1 MDSLPAPLYIQCLL
15 YIIGNLYDDNDEPI
29 PGLGLLPRQL
39 RIKLLLLL
47 PAIDVCKLEG
57 TSVTRDI
64 SMNDEIWKRIWE
76 RIFEAKYRRLDKN
89 LADIVSYF
97 VNKKYTPWRDLCF
110 TTMLHLSSLDYSSA
124 PKEFFEISDMNLH
137 MYFAQMKAHIIH
149 GVIMNSRSQLI
160 TRKIEGMM
168 DENEIFLD
176 IGTTM
181 ASHRKIS
188 LKYLELASIVHR
200 VPFVRRVPFYFVRDT
215 KITSSVEA
223 ITMRY
228 QYYYRYLADVI
239 KQLLHIVFIENQCH
253 IKFIS
258 IYEDLD
264 LILPYLLQQCHLRK
278 LVINCNQWH
287 IAKHSSELREL
298 LKRHIHIEE
307 VLLDC
312 RWIEDYS
319 FLQCFSELMSESA
332 ALQKLTLSCRCCA
345 GVSFEVLKNFLAQFF
360 LSPYPVDLSLSMDTF
375 SINFDPLPEP
385 LPINFE
391 QQSKSLSLHAIA
403 DVPPNLSSL
412 LPQHIILHSLKINRE
427 MISSFAK
434 LKSIKV
440 HKICFDVNVLIDI
453 NALSSLVN
461 IVSAKEW
468 VLTAYLRRK
477 EYDRRWPLLNR
488 FTEALATIATNLQ
501 QFHVNFCTW
510 ECIMAKNILHKVFSS
525 YFELIWDDTDT
536 GYTDYSS
543 NTDTNTI
550 SVYKYGTT
558 YDTKYGTFKLKRLQ
572 AMDSE
577 SLNEMQV

>member
-47 PAIDVCKLEG
+47 PPVDVCKLEG

-64 SMNDEIWKRIWE
+64 SMNDEIWERIWE
-76 RIFEAKYRRLDKN
+76 RIFKVTYSHHE
-89 LADIVSYF
+89 LADMVLYF

-110 TTMLHLSSLDYSSA
+110 TTMLHLSKGYTSVT
-124 PKEFFEISDMNLH
+124 KKFFEISDMNLH
-137 MYFAQMKAHIIH
+137 IYFAQMKAHIIH
-149 GVIMNSRSQLI
+149 GVIRKSRSQLT

-176 IGTTM
+176 IVTTM
-181 ASHRKIS
+181 VSHFKIP
-188 LKYLELASIVHR
+188 LKYLELPSIVCKI
-200 VPFVRRVPFYFVRDT
+200 PFYFVRDT
-215 KITSSVEA
+215 KITLSVEA
-223 ITMRY
+223 ITMRNH
-228 QYYYRYLADVI
+228 YRADFI
-239 KQLLHIVFIENQCH
+239 KQLFHIVFIENQCH

-258 IYEDLD
+258 IYEGNLD
-264 LILPYLLQQCHLRK
+264 LILPYLLQQCHLRTLE
-278 LVINCNQWH
+278 LVYFTEQH
-287 IAKHSSELREL
+287 IAKYLSELREL

-312 RWIEDYS
+312 GWIEDYS
-319 FLQCFSELMSESA
+319 SLQCFSELMSESA
-332 ALQKLTLSCRCCA
+332 ALQKLTLSCYGCA
-345 GVSFEVLKNFLAQFF
+345 SFEVLQTFLAKFF
-360 LSPYPVDLSLSMDTF
+360 LSPYPVDLSLSFDT
-375 SINFDPLPEP
+375 SPINFDPLPEP

-391 QQSKSLSLHAIA
+391 QQSKSLSLSLHAIGDA
-403 DVPPNLSSL
+403 PPNLSSL
-412 LPQHIILHSLKINRE
+412 LPQHIILHSLTINRKT
-427 MISSFAK
+427 ISSFAK

-440 HKICFDVNVLIDI
+440 HKICFEMDVLIDI

-468 VLTAYLRRK
+468 DLTAYQ
-477 EYDRRWPLLNR
+477 EYEPGWPLLNS

-510 ECIMAKNILHKVFSS
+510 GNECIMAENILHKVFSS

-536 GYTDYSS
+536 GYTDHYS

-550 SVYKYGTT
+550 SVYKYGT
-558 YDTKYGTFKLKRLQ
+558 KCGTFKLKRLQ

-577 SLNEMQV
+577 SVNEMQA

>member
-47 PAIDVCKLEG
+47 PPIDVCPLEG

-64 SMNDEIWKRIWE
+64 SMNDEIWKRIGE
-76 RIFEAKYRRLDKN
+76 RIFKVTYKCLVDMV
-89 LADIVSYF
+89 LYF

-110 TTMLHLSSLDYSSA
+110 TTMLHLSSLESSLDYTSVT
-124 PKEFFEISDMNLH
+124 KKFFEISDMNLH

-149 GVIMNSRSQLI
+149 GVIRKSRSRLI

-168 DENEIFLD
+168 DENKIFLD
-176 IGTTM
+176 IVTTM
-181 ASHRKIS
+181 ASHRKIP
-188 LKYLELASIVHR
+188 LKYLELPSIVHR
-200 VPFVRRVPFYFVRDT
+200 VPFYFVCDT

-223 ITMRY
+223 ITMRNHHY
-228 QYYYRYLADVI
+228 HADLI
-239 KQLLHIVFIENQCH
+239 KLLLHIVFIENQCH

-258 IYEDLD
+258 IYEDNLD

-278 LVINCNQWH
+278 LELMYCTEQH
-287 IAKHSSELREL
+287 IAKHLSELREL

-312 RWIEDYS
+312 RWIEDYN

-332 ALQKLTLSCRCCA
+332 ALQKLTLSCHGHA
-345 GVSFEVLKNFLAQFF
+345 SFEVLQTFLAQFF
-360 LSPYPVDLSLSMDTF
+360 LSPYPVDLSLSIDT
-375 SINFDPLPEP
+375 SLINFDPLPEP

-391 QQSKSLSLHAIA
+391 QQSKSLSLSLHAIG

-412 LPQHIILHSLKINRE
+412 LPQHIVLHSLTINRE
-427 MISSFAK
+427 TISSFAK

-440 HKICFDVNVLIDI
+440 HKICVDMDVLIDSI

-461 IVSAKEW
+461 IVSTKKW
-468 VLTAYLRRK
+468 VLTADLERE
-477 EYDRRWPLLNR
+477 EYDPGWPIPNR

-501 QFHVNFCTW
+501 QFHVNFCTN
-510 ECIMAKNILHKVFSS
+510 EYIMAENILHKVFSS

-536 GYTDYSS
+536 GYTDSIYSS

-550 SVYKYGTT
+550 SVYLMLLR
-558 YDTKYGTFKLKRLQ
+558 YGTFKLKRLQ

>member
-15 YIIGNLYDDNDEPI
+15 YIIGNLYNDNDEPI

-89 LADIVSYF
+89 LADMVLYF

-110 TTMLHLSSLDYSSA
+110 TTMLNLSSWDYSSA

-137 MYFAQMKAHIIH
+137 MYFVQMKAHIIH

-160 TRKIEGMM
+160 TRKIEDMM
-168 DENEIFLD
+168 NENKIFLY

-200 VPFVRRVPFYFVRDT
+200 VPFYFVSIYT

-223 ITMRY
+223 ITMSN
-228 QYYYRYLADVI
+228 QYHYHVDLI
-239 KQLLHIVFIENQCH
+239 KQLLHTVFIENQCH

-258 IYEDLD
+258 IYEDNLD

-278 LVINCNQWH
+278 LVINCNQRH

-332 ALQKLTLSCRCCA
+332 ALQKLTLSCHT
-345 GVSFEVLKNFLAQFF
+345 GVSLEVLKHFLAQFF
-360 LSPYPVDLSLSMDTF
+360 LSPYPVDLSLS
-375 SINFDPLPEP
+375 SYISLINFDPLPEP

-391 QQSKSLSLHAIA
+391 QQSKSLSLSLFGTV

-412 LPQHIILHSLKINRE
+412 LPQHIVLHSLTINCE
-427 MISSFAK
+427 TISSFAK

-440 HKICFDVNVLIDI
+440 HKICVDMDVLIDSI

-468 VLTAYLRRK
+468 ALTAKCKRK
-477 EYDRRWPLLNR
+477 EYDQRWPLLNR
-488 FTEALATIATNLQ
+488 FTEVLATIATNLQ
-501 QFHVNFCTW
+501 QFHVNFHTW
-510 ECIMAKNILHKVFSS
+510 DAENILHKVFSS

-536 GYTDYSS
+536 GYTDHYS

-550 SVYKYGTT
+550 SVYNKYGT
-558 YDTKYGTFKLKRLQ
+558 KCGTFKLKRLQ

-577 SLNEMQV
+577 

>member
-1 MDSLPAPLYIQCLL
+1 MGSLPAPLYIQCLL

-76 RIFEAKYRRLDKN
+76 RNFEATYRSHKY
-89 LADIVSYF
+89 LADMVLYF

-110 TTMLHLSSLDYSSA
+110 TTMLHLSSWDYSSA

-160 TRKIEGMM
+160 TRKIEDMM
-168 DENEIFLD
+168 DENKIFLD

-181 ASHRKIS
+181 ASHRKIP
-188 LKYLELASIVHR
+188 LKYLELPSI
-200 VPFVRRVPFYFVRDT
+200 VRRVVLRDPSNFVSIYT

-228 QYYYRYLADVI
+228 QNHYTDLI
-239 KQLLHIVFIENQCH
+239 KQLLHTVFIENQCH

-258 IYEDLD
+258 IYEDNLD

-278 LVINCNQWH
+278 LVINCKQRH
-287 IAKHSSELREL
+287 IAKHSSELKEL

-332 ALQKLTLSCRCCA
+332 ALQKLTLSCRT
-345 GVSFEVLKNFLAQFF
+345 GVSLEILKNFLAQFF
-360 LSPYPVDLSLSMDTF
+360 LSPYPVDLSLSVCIF
-375 SINFDPLPEP
+375 NFDPLPEP

-391 QQSKSLSLHAIA
+391 QQSKSLSLSPLSPGDA
-403 DVPPNLSSL
+403 PPNLSSL
-412 LPQHIILHSLKINRE
+412 LPQHIVLHSLTINHKT
-427 MISSFAK
+427 ISSFAK

-440 HKICFDVNVLIDI
+440 HKICVDMDVLIDSI

-477 EYDRRWPLLNR
+477 EYDQRWPLLNR
-488 FTEALATIATNLQ
+488 FTEVLATIATNLQ
-501 QFHVNFCTW
+501 QFHVNFHTW
-510 ECIMAKNILHKVFSS
+510 GDESIMAENILHKVFSS

-536 GYTDYSS
+536 GYTDHYS

-550 SVYKYGTT
+550 CVYYCGTNL
-558 YDTKYGTFKLKRLQ
+558 GT
-572 AMDSE
+572 
-577 SLNEMQV
+577 

>member
-1 MDSLPAPLYIQCLL
+1 
-15 YIIGNLYDDNDEPI
+15 
-29 PGLGLLPRQL
+29 
-39 RIKLLLLL
+39 
-47 PAIDVCKLEG
+47 
-57 TSVTRDI
+57 
-64 SMNDEIWKRIWE
+64 
-76 RIFEAKYRRLDKN
+76 
-89 LADIVSYF
+89 
-97 VNKKYTPWRDLCF
+97 
-110 TTMLHLSSLDYSSA
+110 MLHLSSLDYSSA

-168 DENEIFLD
+168 DENKIFLD
-176 IGTTM
+176 IGTIM
-181 ASHRKIS
+181 ASHCKIP
-188 LKYLELASIVHR
+188 LKYLELASIVRIVRR
-200 VPFVRRVPFYFVRDT
+200 VVLRVPFYFVSIYT

-228 QYYYRYLADVI
+228 QDHYHADLI
-239 KQLLHIVFIENQCH
+239 KELLHIVFIENQCH

-258 IYEDLD
+258 IYKDTLD

-278 LVINCNQWH
+278 LVINCKQRH

-307 VLLDC
+307 VLLVLLDR

-332 ALQKLTLSCRCCA
+332 ALQKLTLSWRT
-345 GVSFEVLKNFLAQFF
+345 GVSLEVLKHFLAQFF
-360 LSPYPVDLSLSMDTF
+360 LSPYPVDLSLSF
-375 SINFDPLPEP
+375 YISLINFGPLPEP

-391 QQSKSLSLHAIA
+391 QQSKSLSLSLFGTGDA
-403 DVPPNLSSL
+403 PPNLSSL
-412 LPQHIILHSLKINRE
+412 LPQHIVLHSLTINHKI
-427 MISSFAK
+427 ISSFAK

-440 HKICFDVNVLIDI
+440 HKICVDMDVLIDSI

-468 VLTAYLRRK
+468 ALTAKCKRK
-477 EYDRRWPLLNR
+477 EYDQRWPLLNR
-488 FTEALATIATNLQ
+488 FTEVLVTIATNLQ
-501 QFHVNFCTW
+501 QFHVNFHIWDDGCDR
-510 ECIMAKNILHKVFSS
+510 CMAENILHKVENILHKIFSS

-536 GYTDYSS
+536 GYTDHYS

-550 SVYKYGTT
+550 SVYNKYGT
-558 YDTKYGTFKLKRLQ
+558 KCGTFKLKRLQ

-577 SLNEMQV
+577 SLNEMQA

>member
-15 YIIGNLYDDNDEPI
+15 YIIGNLYNDNDEPI

-47 PAIDVCKLEG
+47 PPVDMCKLEG

-64 SMNDEIWKRIWE
+64 SMNDEIWE
-76 RIFEAKYRRLDKN
+76 RIYKATYNKTGSVYMN
-89 LADIVSYF
+89 QPVVSFF
-97 VNKKYTPWRDLCF
+97 VNKKCTPWKDLYF
-110 TTMLHLSSLDYSSA
+110 TTMLHLSTF
-124 PKEFFEISDMNLH
+124 EFFHEISDTELYMYLDQMNTSV
-137 MYFAQMKAHIIH
+137 IH
-149 GVIMNSRSQLI
+149 GVIRKFR
-160 TRKIEGMM
+160 TTKKIEYMIKTK
-168 DENEIFLD
+168 DENKIFLD
-176 IGTTM
+176 ITTTM
-181 ASHRKIS
+181 AYRKIQMKC
-188 LKYLELASIVHR
+188 LGLAYVHKLH
-200 VPFVRRVPFYFVRDT
+200 FYFVRNC
-215 KITSSVEA
+215 TSSVEA
-223 ITMRY
+223 IIVSNCS
-228 QYYYRYLADVI
+228 YYRLPHYADLI

-253 IKFIS
+253 IKFIR
-258 IYEDLD
+258 IYKDNLD

-278 LVINCNQWH
+278 LELMYCTEQH
-287 IAKHSSELREL
+287 LAKHLSELREL

-307 VLLDC
+307 VKLEYEL
-312 RWIEDYS
+312 IEDYNC
-319 FLQCFSELMSESA
+319 FQCFSELMSESA
-332 ALQKLTLSCRCCA
+332 ALQKLTLSCCA
-345 GVSFEVLKNFLAQFF
+345 VSFEVLKNFLAQFF
-360 LSPYPVDLSLSMDTF
+360 LSPYPVDLSLSIDTF

-412 LPQHIILHSLKINRE
+412 LPQHIILHSLTINRR

-440 HKICFDVNVLIDI
+440 HKICFDMDVLIDI

-461 IVSAKEW
+461 IVSAKKW
-468 VLTAYLRRK
+468 DLTAYLRRK
-477 EYDRRWPLLNR
+477 KYDQHWPLLNR
-488 FTEALATIATNLQ
+488 FTEAMATIATNLQ
-501 QFHVNFCTW
+501 QFHVNFRTW
-510 ECIMAKNILHKVFSS
+510 DDGCIMAENINILHKVFSS

-550 SVYKYGTT
+550 HVYN
-558 YDTKYGTFKLKRLQ
+558 GTFKLKRLQ

-577 SLNEMQV
+577 SLNEMQA

>member
-15 YIIGNLYDDNDEPI
+15 YIIGNLYNDNDEPI

-47 PAIDVCKLEG
+47 PPVDVCKLEG

-64 SMNDEIWKRIWE
+64 SMNDEIWERIWE
-76 RIFEAKYRRLDKN
+76 RIFKVTYRN
-89 LADIVSYF
+89 PELADMVLYF

-110 TTMLHLSSLDYSSA
+110 TTMLHLSKGYTSVT
-124 PKEFFEISDMNLH
+124 KKFFEISDMNLH

-149 GVIMNSRSQLI
+149 GVIRKSCSQLI

-168 DENEIFLD
+168 DENKIFMD
-176 IGTTM
+176 IVTTM
-181 ASHRKIS
+181 VSQFKIS
-188 LKYLELASIVHR
+188 LKYLELPSIVCKI
-200 VPFVRRVPFYFVRDT
+200 PFYFVRDT
-215 KITSSVEA
+215 KITLSVEA
-223 ITMRY
+223 ITMRNH
-228 QYYYRYLADVI
+228 YRADFI
-239 KQLLHIVFIENQCH
+239 KQLFHIVFIENQCH

-258 IYEDLD
+258 IYEGNLD
-264 LILPYLLQQCHLRK
+264 LILPYLLQQCHLRTLE
-278 LVINCNQWH
+278 LVYFTEQH
-287 IAKHSSELREL
+287 IAKYSSELREL

-312 RWIEDYS
+312 GWIEDYS
-319 FLQCFSELMSESA
+319 SLQCFSELMSESA
-332 ALQKLTLSCRCCA
+332 ALQKLTLSCHGRA
-345 GVSFEVLKNFLAQFF
+345 SFEVLQTFLAKFF
-360 LSPYPVDLSLSMDTF
+360 LSPYPVDLSLSLSFDTS

-391 QQSKSLSLHAIA
+391 QQSKSLSLSLHAIGDA
-403 DVPPNLSSL
+403 PPNLSSL
-412 LPQHIILHSLKINRE
+412 LPQHIILQSLTINRE

-440 HKICFDVNVLIDI
+440 HKICFDMDVLIDI

-468 VLTAYLRRK
+468 DLTAYQ
-477 EYDRRWPLLNR
+477 EYEPGWPLLNR

-510 ECIMAKNILHKVFSS
+510 GDERIIAENILHKVFSS

-536 GYTDYSS
+536 GYTDSIYSS

-550 SVYKYGTT
+550 SIYRMYMTRRQR
-558 YDTKYGTFKLKRLQ
+558 YGTFKLKRLQ

-577 SLNEMQV
+577 SLNEMQA

>member
-15 YIIGNLYDDNDEPI
+15 YIIGNLYNDNDEPI
-29 PGLGLLPRQL
+29 PGLGLLPHQL

-64 SMNDEIWKRIWE
+64 SMNDEIWERIWE
-76 RIFEAKYRRLDKN
+76 RIFEAKYRSHKYLDKN
-89 LADIVSYF
+89 LADIVLYF

-110 TTMLHLSSLDYSSA
+110 TTMLHLSSWYYSG

-137 MYFAQMKAHIIH
+137 MYFAQMKAHTIH
-149 GVIMNSRSQLI
+149 GVIRKSHSLI
-160 TRKIEGMM
+160 TRKIEDMM
-168 DENEIFLD
+168 DENKIFLG

-188 LKYLELASIVHR
+188 LKYLELASIGR
-200 VPFVRRVPFYFVRDT
+200 IPFYFVCDN
-215 KITSSVEA
+215 KITLSVEA
-223 ITMRY
+223 ITMRSHY
-228 QYYYRYLADVI
+228 SADFI
-239 KQLLHIVFIENQCH
+239 KQLFPIVFIENQCH

-258 IYEDLD
+258 IYEDNKYEDNLD

-278 LVINCNQWH
+278 LELLYCTEQH
-287 IAKHSSELREL
+287 IAKRSSELREL

-312 RWIEDYS
+312 RWIEDYN

-332 ALQKLTLSCRCCA
+332 ALQKLTLSCHGHA
-345 GVSFEVLKNFLAQFF
+345 SFEVLQTFLAQFF
-360 LSPYPVDLSLSMDTF
+360 LSPYPVDLSLSFDT
-375 SINFDPLPEP
+375 SLINFDPLPEP
-385 LPINFE
+385 LPINLE
-391 QQSKSLSLHAIA
+391 QQSKSLSLSLHAIG

-412 LPQHIILHSLKINRE
+412 LPQHIILHSLTINRE
-427 MISSFAK
+427 TISSFAK

-440 HKICFDVNVLIDI
+440 HKICFDMDVLIDI

-461 IVSAKEW
+461 IVSAKKW
-468 VLTAYLRRK
+468 DLTAYLRRK
-477 EYDRRWPLLNR
+477 KYDQHWPPLNR
-488 FTEALATIATNLQ
+488 FTEAMATIATNLQ
-501 QFHVNFCTW
+501 QFHVNFRTW
-510 ECIMAKNILHKVFSS
+510 DDGYIMAEDINILHKVFSS

-536 GYTDYSS
+536 GYTDHYS
-543 NTDTNTI
+543 NTDTNT
-550 SVYKYGTT
+550 KR
-558 YDTKYGTFKLKRLQ
+558 YGTFKLKRLQ

-577 SLNEMQV
+577 SLNEMQA